1 MLAVCIISIT
11 IQSSSNF
18 TISNQTNIEML
29 SIAETYINDKRD
41 LIKYSDTE
49 NINFYEEEQLGKYKI
64 VSRVIKNEEYYQCYK
79 LNIRVSLQNKDVE
92 VNTYVTKQ

>member
-79 LNIRVSLQNKDVE
+79 LNIRVSLQNKGVE